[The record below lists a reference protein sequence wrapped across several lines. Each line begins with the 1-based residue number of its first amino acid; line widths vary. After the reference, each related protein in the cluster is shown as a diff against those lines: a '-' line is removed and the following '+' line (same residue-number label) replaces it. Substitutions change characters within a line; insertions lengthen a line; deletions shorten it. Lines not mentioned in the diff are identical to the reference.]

1 MYDIENIVEESLKSY
16 LAGLFD
22 TAIAEYPI
30 DPENEDTNYLKGALS
45 AEALGFDC
53 KIDTAYNL
61 ENEEQYPC
69 AIIEV
74 VDCENEIATKNLYNL
89 DVEIEIITSTL
100 KDKDKTEYRKILS
113 ALRGAFLSKDPRPA
127 EVITTNTANLN
138 IDICY
143 LDNSDKFEIDK
154 DEQRQSKILNLIVK
168 GSIIDPEI

>member
-16 LAGLFD
+16 L
-22 TAIAEYPI
+22 EP
-30 DPENEDTNYLKGALS
+30 ALS
-45 AEALGFDC
+45 AEALGFEC

-61 ENEEQYPC
+61 EDEESYPC

-74 VDCENEIATKNLYNL
+74 VDCENEIPTKNLYNL
-89 DVEIEIITSTL
+89 DVEIEIITSTV
-100 KDKDKTEYRKILS
+100 KDKDKTQYRKILS

-154 DEQRQSKILNLIVK
+154 DEQRQSKILNVVVK
-168 GSIIDPEI
+168 GSIIND